1 MPPHTLPCLTF
12 DLRCS
17 DGGADVK
24 AKFEK
29 AMVGREMY
37 KLTELVAHATQLAST
52 GKNPNLVTIGVL
64 VRGFK
69 AKHDVNNQWCK
80 MFLIG
85 DLNPLNQI
93 LVLMYGT
100 LVAKCGST
108 PLGSVVAFLS
118 PKILKGAQVQM
129 PTLVIRN
136 EGQFFVLGTAKDYKC
151 CSNSRC
157 VRLISM
163 GEGPAMHCSVCRKIH
178 QKHQKKNKPS
188 VHHVAACANPT
199 IVPASTPLIRVTQ
212 PQSKSGEISSTVAA
226 QTITMK
232 YVPKT
237 RSAEQVRAFTAAR
250 VPAAKAKSKLDTSV
264 ILLVEDS
271 DTEDSEYEKHSQFHH
286 CLPEKLAELCGEEQE
301 LVKEMYNHKPKWD
314 EPSLK
319 EGDPR
324 RYDEISPRG
333 YVAIRKVAMHF
344 MPKLKKKKGTFID
357 LGSGAGQVVIHAGLP
372 QSIFSRCIGI
382 EIRDDLFQVAQRWV
396 KSLYKKKPRSESAGA
411 SIEFFCDKTEGF
423 LADCFKK
430 HLKDADVLFSYNVKF
445 NVPGRSD
452 GGVNGKLGALL
463 PETMK
468 RGAVFLCAHPVSF
481 DRESGMEKL
490 EIPPDLTPGVHTTR
504 HGMTR
509 LPLYAYR
516 RK

>member
-29 AMVGREMY
+29 VMVGREMY
-37 KLTELVAHATQLAST
+37 KLTKLVAHATQLAST
-52 GKNPNLVTIGVL
+52 VKTPNLVTIGVL
-64 VRGFK
+64 VGQLK
-69 AKHDVNNQWCK
+69 AKHDVKNQWCK

-85 DLNPLNQI
+85 DLNRLNQI
-93 LVLMYGT
+93 LVLTYGT
-100 LVAKCGST
+100 LVAKCSST
-108 PLGSVVAFLS
+108 PLGSVVAFLN
-118 PKILKGAQVQM
+118 PKILKRAQVQM

-151 CSNSRC
+151 CSKARC
-157 VRLISM
+157 VRLISI
-163 GEGPAMHCSVCRKIH
+163 GEGPAMHCSVCRKNH
-178 QKHQKKNKPS
+178 QKHQKKKKPS
-188 VHHVAACANPT
+188 VHHVAACAKPT
-199 IVPASTPLIRVTQ
+199 IVPASTPFIRFTQ

-237 RSAEQVRAFTAAR
+237 RSAQQVRAFTAAR
-250 VPAAKAKSKLDTSV
+250 VPAAQAKSELDTSV
-264 ILLVEDS
+264 ILLEDS
-271 DTEDSEYEKHSQFHH
+271 DTEDSEYEKPSQFHH
-286 CLPEKLAELCGEEQE
+286 CLPEKLAELSGEEQE

-382 EIRDDLFQVAQRWV
+382 EIRDDLHEVAQRWV
-396 KSLYKKKPRSESAGA
+396 KSLYKKKPRYKSAGA
-411 SIEFFCDKTEGF
+411 SIEFCFDKTEGF

-445 NVPGRSD
+445 NVPGRS
-452 GGVNGKLGALL
+452 GAGVNGKLGALL
-463 PETMK
+463 TETMK

-481 DRESGMEKL
+481 DRDSGMENL
-490 EIPPDLTPGVHTTR
+490 EIPPDLTPGDHTTR